1 MNLVIHEAQFMLRSG
16 LPSPKVLM
24 WTAQGSKAS
33 YGLFMFV
40 KY

>member
-1 MNLVIHEAQFMLRSG
+1 MKLAIREAQFMLRSEV
-16 LPSPKVLM
+16 LSPKVLM

-40 KY
+40 KH